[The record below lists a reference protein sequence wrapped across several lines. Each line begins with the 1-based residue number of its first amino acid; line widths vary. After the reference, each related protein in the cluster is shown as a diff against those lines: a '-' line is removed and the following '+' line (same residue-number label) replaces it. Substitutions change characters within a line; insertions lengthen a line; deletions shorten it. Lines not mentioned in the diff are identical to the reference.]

1 MPPIHLL
8 LTGTGGLGAIRAGRL
23 LRLIRILR
31 AVRILRMFLFL
42 WRGMDHL
49 SSIMDVKLLKRSLF
63 YGLVA
68 MIFGALLFMTFEQ
81 VQVGKNFGSSL
92 WWSFTT
98 LVTGGFADIHNPTSV
113 GGKVLTVMLV
123 IGGMVLVG
131 VFTATLTSV
140 LVRDDD
146 TWQQQDIDEQFRKLS
161 NLEHL
166 VEKIDQRLER
176 LEGKEEKRKT
186 KNRKIYIRTIYVSM
200 WCYISGYEKKDRY
213 LGMFKNLPP
222 SIRFENKRVRF
233 RNEIDWSINHLKK
246 DDRIVWYLSI
256 LQRFSMHYLKI
267 SNKFSYFEK
276 NHKIGAKIKRKLR
289 GWDIQRVQK
298 DFELFNHETW
308 EHFSNIQMV
317 FGSFK
322 MQHYAF
328 YNKKKN
334 KLEPKSVQEVFDAFR
349 KMESDLQNDNKR
361 DRYCSDGKPVL
372 TFDDGWTWFGISEG
386 FSAQEAAAMRHCGNG
401 EGGRGDYL
409 LSLRQPIEKQGVIF
423 WKPHLTFILNNG
435 YLGEMKGFA
444 NQKPHSRYHGYI
456 EIYLLIKSLKVYLEV
471 GIYLRIILVSMI

>member
-1 MPPIHLL
+1 MSSIRRLKLCSLTRLSRMSETLGAEIERLKNKVRTLEKECDGKLKDELSVGLSINHGQYQTTIDRLEYKIDSTVRQIEDLVEKREKIEEVRLAKYLQERQVEKLGSLFLVKLKDSILFFLILFVLSLLATEVYRIGASGGGADLNLLVENESIVDVQIINGGSEYEAVEISAPSRGGESAIFQALIEDGQIKQIDILDGGSGYKENFSPQIIPSFSRSTLWVFWTIDTICCILFLINFFFELKLSDSKKWYWKTHWVDFLTSIPLPPIHLL

-176 LEGKEEKRKT
+176 LEGK
-186 KNRKIYIRTIYVSM
+186 
-200 WCYISGYEKKDRY
+200 
-213 LGMFKNLPP
+213 
-222 SIRFENKRVRF
+222 
-233 RNEIDWSINHLKK
+233 
-246 DDRIVWYLSI
+246 
-256 LQRFSMHYLKI
+256 
-267 SNKFSYFEK
+267 
-276 NHKIGAKIKRKLR
+276 
-289 GWDIQRVQK
+289 
-298 DFELFNHETW
+298 
-308 EHFSNIQMV
+308 
-317 FGSFK
+317 
-322 MQHYAF
+322 
-328 YNKKKN
+328 KKKE
-334 KLEPKSVQEVFDAFR
+334 KLEE
-349 KMESDLQNDNKR
+349 
-361 DRYCSDGKPVL
+361 
-372 TFDDGWTWFGISEG
+372 
-386 FSAQEAAAMRHCGNG
+386 
-401 EGGRGDYL
+401 
-409 LSLRQPIEKQGVIF
+409 
-423 WKPHLTFILNNG
+423 
-435 YLGEMKGFA
+435 
-444 NQKPHSRYHGYI
+444 
-456 EIYLLIKSLKVYLEV
+456 
-471 GIYLRIILVSMI
+471 

>member
-1 MPPIHLL
+1 M
-8 LTGTGGLGAIRAGRL
+8 TGTGGLGAIRAGRL

-98 LVTGGFADIHNPTSV
+98 LVTGGFADIHNPTSI

-176 LEGKEEKRKT
+176 LEGK
-186 KNRKIYIRTIYVSM
+186 
-200 WCYISGYEKKDRY
+200 
-213 LGMFKNLPP
+213 
-222 SIRFENKRVRF
+222 
-233 RNEIDWSINHLKK
+233 
-246 DDRIVWYLSI
+246 
-256 LQRFSMHYLKI
+256 
-267 SNKFSYFEK
+267 
-276 NHKIGAKIKRKLR
+276 
-289 GWDIQRVQK
+289 
-298 DFELFNHETW
+298 
-308 EHFSNIQMV
+308 
-317 FGSFK
+317 
-322 MQHYAF
+322 
-328 YNKKKN
+328 KKK
-334 KLEPKSVQEVFDAFR
+334 E
-349 KMESDLQNDNKR
+349 
-361 DRYCSDGKPVL
+361 KP
-372 TFDDGWTWFGISEG
+372 E
-386 FSAQEAAAMRHCGNG
+386 E
-401 EGGRGDYL
+401 
-409 LSLRQPIEKQGVIF
+409 
-423 WKPHLTFILNNG
+423 
-435 YLGEMKGFA
+435 
-444 NQKPHSRYHGYI
+444 
-456 EIYLLIKSLKVYLEV
+456 
-471 GIYLRIILVSMI
+471 